1 MDLTQLTAI
10 DLHTHVDEVRPL
22 MLKDNAARLFGLDEA
37 GNEGA

>member
-10 DLHTHVDEVRPL
+10 DVHTHVDEVRPL
-22 MLKDNAARLFGLDEA
+22 VLEENVACPFGLDEA